1 MLAVDFPS
9 MPMWSYAVTA
19 GWSDRVTDVKITAF
33 GLIDLSSVKV
43 K

>member
-1 MLAVDFPS
+1 

-19 GWSDRVTDVKITAF
+19 GYSDRVTDVKITPF
-33 GLIDLSSVKV
+33 GWIDLDSVKV